1 VVILH
6 LVAPGA
12 FGGLE
17 RVVQILGSGLRA
29 SGHEV
34 HVAGIVG
41 EATAADA
48 FFAPLSAAGVQT
60 HPVVV
65 SNRAYGR
72 ERAAVAALCRRL
84 QPDAVHTHGYRPDVL
99 DAGVARRCGLPVVTT
114 VHGFTGGQW
123 RNRFYQYLQWRA
135 FRQFDAVVAVSRPLC
150 DRLVRAGVPR
160 SRIHTVP
167 NAWRRSGPVLDR
179 AAARRTL
186 GIPRHDFVVGWVG
199 RLSHEKG
206 PDVLLDALP
215 RLNGLPLTVSISGD
229 GVEQRPLQVRAGALG
244 IADRIRWHGV
254 VPDAEQVFPAF
265 DVLVLSSRTEGT
277 PVVLFE
283 AMAAGIPIVATAVGG
298 VPDVVSPEE
307 AVLVG
312 SENPAALAAGVREV
326 YEFPAAAAQ
335 RARAA
340 RLRLEREFGVGPW
353 LERYVDIY
361 RLVTRGASTPA
372 GAGRA
377 PLPLLCAD
385 T

>member
-1 VVILH
+1 MVILH
-6 LVAPGA
+6 LVAPGT

-17 RVVQILGSGLRA
+17 RVVQLLASGLRA

-34 HVAGIVG
+34 HVAGIVA
-41 EATAADA
+41 ETTATEA

-60 HPVVV
+60 HPIVV
-65 SNRAYGR
+65 SDRAYRR

-84 QPDAVHTHGYRPDVL
+84 HPAAVHTHGYRPDVL
-99 DAGVARRCGLPVVTT
+99 DAGVARQCGIPIVTT
-114 VHGFTGGQW
+114 VHGFTGGSW
-123 RNRFYQYLQWRA
+123 KNRLYQYIQRRA
-135 FRQFDAVVAVSRPLC
+135 FRHFDAVVAVSRPLG
-150 DRLVRAGVPR
+150 DRLVRAGVRR
-160 SRIHTVP
+160 SRVHTLP

-179 AAARRTL
+179 DGARRTL
-186 GIPRHDFVVGWVG
+186 GIPRQDFVVGWVG

-206 PDVLLDALP
+206 PDVLLEALP
-215 RLNGLPLTVSISGD
+215 RLNGVPLTVSIIGD
-229 GVEQRPLQVRAGALG
+229 GPEQRPLQARAGALG

-298 VPDVVSPEE
+298 VPDVVSPKE

-340 RLRLEREFGVGPW
+340 RLRLDREFGVGPW
-353 LERYVDIY
+353 LERYEDIY
-361 RLVTRGASTPA
+361 RLVTRGASAP
-372 GAGRA
+372 AGRA

>member
-1 VVILH
+1 MVILH

-17 RVVQILGSGLRA
+17 RVVQLLGSGLRA

-34 HVAGIVG
+34 HVAGIVP
-41 EATAADA
+41 EATVAEA

-84 QPDAVHTHGYRPDVL
+84 HPDAVHTHGYRPDVL
-99 DAGVARRCGLPVVTT
+99 DAGVARQCGIPIVTT
-114 VHGFTGGQW
+114 VHGFTGGSW
-123 RNRFYQYLQWRA
+123 RNRLYQYVQRRA
-135 FRQFDAVVAVSRPLC
+135 FRQFDAVVAVSRPLG
-150 DRLVRAGVPR
+150 DRLVRAGVRR
-160 SRIHTVP
+160 SRIHTLP

-179 AAARRTL
+179 DGARRTL
-186 GIPRHDFVVGWVG
+186 GIPRQDFVVGWVG

-206 PDVLLDALP
+206 PDVLLEALA
-215 RLNGLPLTVSISGD
+215 RLNGAPLTVSIIGD
-229 GVEQRPLQVRAGALG
+229 GVERRPLQARAGALG

-326 YEFPAAAAQ
+326 YEFPAAAVQ

-361 RLVTRGASTPA
+361 RLVTRGASAP
-372 GAGRA
+372 AGRA

>member
-1 VVILH
+1 VILH

>member
-1 VVILH
+1 MVILH

-167 NAWRRSGPVLDR
+167 NAWRRSGPVLARDG
-179 AAARRTL
+179 ARRTL
-186 GIPRHDFVVGWVG
+186 GIPRQDFVVGWVG